1 MKKFYLSALFL
12 GAFTFAIQAQVGQYE
27 DVGQYV
33 DFEFYSL
40 DYISPQSILWKTW
53 SGAEEGEEDAMVS
66 ALQARSGSNSLNIVR
81 DGNGNDI
88 LYLIDD
94 MPFDEVYYIRMYFY
108 IPTGKEA
115 YFNLQGEIFGNNQGN
130 GSFLSGDHYFNPDN
144 MTPGQGQNADG
155 SFIWTFPHDQ
165 WFPVVLVV
173 DLDTKTYSMD
183 VDNNGGIP
191 AGTPFNNLAVPYLG
205 AIDFYAPSS
214 FTNFFI
220 DDIMIAPYLLNVNDV
235 KLSSVKVFPNPMTDV
250 LNISSNDII
259 DEVTIYDIT
268 GKIILSQ
275 TPNSVSP
282 VINTSQ
288 FAKGVYLVKI
298 TIDGSSKVI
307 KVMK

>member
-12 GAFTFAIQAQVGQYE
+12 GAFTFAIQAQVVQSE
-27 DVGQYV
+27 DF
-33 DFEFYSL
+33 DSYSL

-94 MPFDEVYYIRMYFY
+94 MPFDEVYSISMYFY
-108 IPTGKEA
+108 IPTGQEA

-130 GSFLSGDHYFNPDN
+130 GSFLSGGHYFNPDN

-220 DDIMIAPYLLNVNDV
+220 DDITIAQGLLNVNDV